1 MRLSD
6 IFIMTKGTRVI
17 LAITLSVSTVAIIFA
32 FFYYRTINRAADPR
46 VKKAG
51 EYLQLFDKVSGS
63 KESID
68 SFYLLDSAAAVF
80 SSLPDYRQS
89 FENGVIYNNKCSSL
103 LINAIYD
110 TSISENEKN
119 VLLSLSIK
127 YCDSSIAVYKKW
139 LADWEDLTPQ
149 EIERRIKPYMQPDD
163 LAFKGFNYDRII
175 SRRIKDI
182 GLAGIETRRRLSV
195 SLTNRGM
202 IFRHMMMPDSSI
214 KCYTE
219 ALELWEDNRIA
230 KSNLNVLMGGEPVK
244 PGIIESLFPPD
255 RRKK

>member
-1 MRLSD
+1 MRFSE

-17 LAITLSVSTVAIIFA
+17 LAITLSVSAAAIIFA
-32 FFYYRTINRAADPR
+32 VFYYRTINRAADPR

-51 EYLQLFDKVSGS
+51 EYLQLYDKVAGM

-68 SFYLLDSAAAVF
+68 SFNLLDSAAAIYH
-80 SSLPDYRQS
+80 SYPDYRES
-89 FENGVIYNNKCSSL
+89 FENGVIYNNKSSSL

-110 TSISENEKN
+110 TLITANEKKT
-119 VLLSLSIK
+119 LLSLSMK
-127 YCDSSIAVYKKW
+127 YCDSSISVYKKW
-139 LADWEDLTPQ
+139 LAEWEDLTPR
-149 EIERRIKPYMQPDD
+149 EIEIRVKTYMQPGDP
-163 LAFKGFNYDRII
+163 AFQGFNYDRIL
-175 SRRIKDI
+175 SRRVKDL
-182 GLAGIETRRRLSV
+182 GLAGIETTRRLSV

-202 IFRHMMMPDSSI
+202 IFRHMLMPDSSI

-219 ALELWEDNRIA
+219 ALELWEENRTA

-255 RRKK
+255 RRKQ